1 MKLLCTRENLKTAI
15 YNTERVTGKQSNLP
29 ILNNILIETEK
40 GRLKISATNLEIGV
54 ISYLGAKIEKE
65 GKITIPVK
73 ILSNFINNLPES
85 EDKVNI
91 EADNQILNISTN
103 GYKAKIKGLDAQDF
117 PIIPKTQSPFSFILP
132 AQKIK
137 NFIPKLITCV
147 SVNEARPELSGV
159 CMNLTDKEIF
169 FASTDSFRL
178 IEVILPIEMEKQ
190 NDQYRKIVEK
200 YPSLIVPAATL
211 AEVFRIINPE
221 TEEIKLVIEENQL
234 FIAIDD
240 VWVVSRLI
248 NGKYPDYKQII
259 PQNNATRMVIL
270 KEDFL
275 RGVRIASGFVSG
287 KGGEISI
294 ASSTEKKT
302 VFISSESQE
311 KGENSTALKSDITGP
326 DQKLVFNP
334 KFIIDGLNA
343 MDTTQVALFINNN
356 SSPASLKMVDD
367 KNGEIIN
374 EVDYIAM
381 PIRNS

>member
-29 ILNNILIETEK
+29 ILNNILLETEK

-85 EDKVNI
+85 EDKINI

-117 PIIPKTQSPFSFILP
+117 PIIPKTQNPISFTLP
-132 AQKIK
+132 AQRIK
-137 NFIPKLITCV
+137 NLIPKLITCV

-159 CMNLTDKEIF
+159 CMNLTINQIF

-178 IEVILPIEMEKQ
+178 IEVVVSLEMEKQ
-190 NDQYRKIVEK
+190 DEQYKKVMEK
-200 YPSLIVPAATL
+200 YPSLIIPAVTL
-211 AEVFRIINPE
+211 TEVFRIINPN

-234 FIAIDD
+234 FILIDD

-259 PQNNATRMVIL
+259 PQSSASRMVIL

-275 RGVRIASGFVSG
+275 RGLRIASGFLSG
-287 KGGEISI
+287 KGGEIGI
-294 ASSTEKKT
+294 SSNAEKKT
-302 VFISSESQE
+302 VIITSESQE
-311 KGENSTALKSDITGP
+311 KGENSTVLKSDITGP
-326 DQKLVFNP
+326 DQKVVFNP

-343 MDTTQVALFINNN
+343 MDSNQIAMFINNN
-356 SSPASLKMVDD
+356 SSPASIKMIDD
-367 KNGEIIN
+367 KKGEVLN
-374 EVDYIAM
+374 EVNYIAM
-381 PIRNS
+381 PIRNN

>member
-1 MKLLCTRENLKTAI
+1 MKLLCTRENLKTAV

-29 ILNNILIETEK
+29 ILNNILLETEK

-73 ILSNFINNLPES
+73 ILSNFINNLPEN
-85 EDKVNI
+85 EDKINI
-91 EADNQILNISTN
+91 ETNNQILEISTN

-117 PIIPKTQSPFSFILP
+117 PIIPKTQNPFSFILS

-147 SVNEARPELSGV
+147 SINEARPELSGV
-159 CMNLTDKEIF
+159 CMNLSPKQVF
-169 FASTDSFRL
+169 LAATDSFRL
-178 IEVILPIEMEKQ
+178 IEVVLPIEMEKQ
-190 NDQYRKIVEK
+190 SDQYQKIREK
-200 YPSLIVPAATL
+200 YPTIIIPAATL
-211 AEVFRIINPE
+211 AEIFRIINQE
-221 TEEIKLVIEENQL
+221 TEEIRLVVEENQL
-234 FIAIDD
+234 FISIDD

-259 PQNNATRMVIL
+259 PQKSSTRMVIL

-275 RGVRIASGFVSG
+275 RAVRISSGFVSG

-294 ASSTEKKT
+294 ASDLEKKI
-302 VFISSESQE
+302 VVVSSESQE

-326 DQKLVFNP
+326 NQKVVFNP

-343 MDTTQVALFINNN
+343 MDSIQISLFVNNN
-356 SSPASLKMVDD
+356 SSPASIKMIDE
-367 KNGEIIN
+367 KNGEVLEGVN
-374 EVDYIAM
+374 YIAM